1 MRLHH
6 YVLLLCSLLS
16 SPSMF
21 FCTSASWTTFSQRT
35 PTRTYTRTRTLST
48 LMPLHSNNF
57 IPMHEFQIVVQTAVT
72 LLLHL
77 ISCFHATFFNVHVA
91 ILMITDVYHHY
102 NHNVN
107 KKKHCGCQMDI
118 FIQMKNKEQREEI
131 TAVTLYIRKKIFFN
145 IKMNKN
151 VLQIIFKNE
160 NSIHSF
166 STLSCNNYH
175 RPAFSPSEYKSLK
188 GPFRFFILTLCL
200 QPCTRFLT
208 LAYGLKRCFVV
219 SATCLED
226 CGKSLRGV
234 E

>member
-6 YVLLLCSLLS
+6 YLLLLCSLLS

-35 PTRTYTRTRTLST
+35 PTRTYTTTRTLST

-107 KKKHCGCQMDI
+107 KKKTLWLSNGYFYSNEKQRTKRRNNCSDSIYKKENI
-118 FIQMKNKEQREEI
+118 FQ
-131 TAVTLYIRKKIFFN
+131 Y
-145 IKMNKN
+145 
-151 VLQIIFKNE
+151 KNE
-160 NSIHSF
+160 
-166 STLSCNNYH
+166 
-175 RPAFSPSEYKSLK
+175 
-188 GPFRFFILTLCL
+188 
-200 QPCTRFLT
+200 
-208 LAYGLKRCFVV
+208 
-219 SATCLED
+219 
-226 CGKSLRGV
+226 
-234 E
+234 